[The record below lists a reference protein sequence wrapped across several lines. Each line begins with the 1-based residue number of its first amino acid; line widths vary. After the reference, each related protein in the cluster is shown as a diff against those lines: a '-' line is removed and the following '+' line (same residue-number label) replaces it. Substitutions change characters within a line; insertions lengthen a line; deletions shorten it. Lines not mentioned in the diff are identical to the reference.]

1 MASAPRS
8 NMLLIGLVIAII
20 VVGVLGYYLG
30 SMTAPVYTT
39 TYTQAAQTVVMTT
52 TKTETVTP
60 VYEPPAK
67 IRAGFI
73 YVGPI
78 GDYGWSFMHDL
89 GRKVVAELYKDWLE
103 TTYYDNIPES
113 AVADKLRDLIGR
125 GYNVLFTTS
134 FGFMEGTRSVALQ
147 YPNLIFWHC
156 SGYLREK
163 NMGTYFADFYQVYY
177 LNGLAAGA
185 LTKTGKVG
193 YVAAF
198 LIPEVVRHLS
208 AFAIGA
214 REVAQQRG
222 LNLTLYVI
230 EIGAWYDP
238 AKAKAA
244 AETLVE
250 QYGVDVIAYTED
262 STAIIE
268 YAQEQF
274 KLGKEIYVFS
284 HYSPM
289 YVYGPDV
296 VVSGQLVRWEI
307 IYADILGKI
316 KAGIYTPTNLKN
328 VDYWYLL
335 NTGAVDMAAHIF
347 PNGSVMHINPKFEGL
362 LKGVTVTDKLSGKTM
377 SVYDLIWLRYEQ
389 MRSAPMLMSF
399 QQIATS
405 HVYENIT
412 SITITI
418 GGTPTTY
425 PITPVFDPFMGPLSG
440 YKIDKPTEKVT
451 VAPGTRLGHDG
462 LWSMDWVPDFVK
474 IVGRAAG

>member
-1 MASAPRS
+1 
-8 NMLLIGLVIAII
+8 MLLVGLVIAII
-20 VVGVLGYYLG
+20 VVGIIGYYLG
-30 SMTAPVYTT
+30 SMAAPVRTIPLMQTT
-39 TYTQAAQTVVMTT
+39 TVTQAAQTITYT
-52 TKTETVTP
+52 ITKTETAAPIYTP
-60 VYEPPAK
+60 PERIK
-67 IRAGFI
+67 AGFI

-78 GDYGWSFMHDL
+78 GDYGWTFMHDL
-89 GRKVVAELYKDWLE
+89 GRKVVAELYKDWLD
-103 TTYYDNIPES
+103 TTYYESVPEG
-113 AVADKLRDLIGR
+113 AEVDKLRDLINK
-125 GYNVLFTTS
+125 GYNVFFTTS

-156 SGYLREK
+156 SGYLREN

-222 LNLTLYVI
+222 LDLTLYVI

-238 AKAKAA
+238 TKARAA
-244 AETLVE
+244 AETLVN
-250 QYGVDVIAYTED
+250 QYGVDVIAFTED

-274 KLGKEIYVFS
+274 RLGKEIYVFS

-335 NTGAVDMAAHIF
+335 NTGAVEMAAHIF
-347 PNGSVMHINPKFEGL
+347 PNGSVMYINPKFEGL
-362 LKGVTVTDKLSGKTM
+362 LKGVTVTDKMSGKAM

-389 MRSAPMLMSF
+389 MRNAPMLMSF

-412 SITITI
+412 SITVTI

-425 PITPVFDPFMGPLSG
+425 PIAPVFDPFMGPLSG
-440 YKIDKPTEKVT
+440 YKIDNPAQKVT
-451 VAPGTRLGHDG
+451 VASGARLGHAD

-474 IVGRAAG
+474 IIGRAK

>member
-1 MASAPRS
+1 MSSAPRS
-8 NMLLIGLVIAII
+8 SMLLVGLAIAII
-20 VVGVLGYYLG
+20 VVGVLGYYIG
-30 SMTAPVYTT
+30 SMTAPTQTT
-39 TYTQAAQTVVMTT
+39 TVTQAAQTLTVTT
-52 TKTETVTP
+52 TRTETVTP
-60 VYEPPAK
+60 VYTPPEK

-78 GDYGWSFMHDL
+78 GDFGWTFMHDL

-103 TTYYDNIPES
+103 TTYYESVPEG
-113 AVADKLRDLIGR
+113 AVADRLRDLIR
-125 GYNVLFTTS
+125 AGYNVFFTTS
-134 FGFMEGTRSVALQ
+134 FGFMEGTHAVAQQ

-156 SGYLREK
+156 SGYLRDK
-163 NMGTYFADFYQVYY
+163 NMGTYFADFYQIYY

-238 AKAKAA
+238 AKARSA
-244 AETLVE
+244 AETLVN
-250 QYGVDVIAYTED
+250 QYGVDVIAFTED
-262 STAIIE
+262 STAIVE

-274 KLGKEIYVFS
+274 NLGKKIYVFS

-289 YVYGPDV
+289 YVYGEDV

-316 KAGIYTPTNLKN
+316 KAGIYTPTNLQN

-335 NTGAVDMAAHIF
+335 NTGAVEMAAHVF
-347 PNGSVMHINPKFEGL
+347 PNGSVMYINPKFVEP
-362 LKGVTVTDKLSGKTM
+362 LKGVTVTDKISGKTM

-389 MRSAPMLMSF
+389 MRNAPMLMSF

-405 HVYENIT
+405 HIYENVT

-425 PITPVFDPFMGPLSG
+425 PIAPVFDPFMGPLSG
-440 YKIDKPTEKVT
+440 YKIDNPSQKVT
-451 VAPGTRLGHDG
+451 VAPGARLGHAD
-462 LWSMDWVPDFVK
+462 LWSMDWVPDFVRIIGK
-474 IVGRAAG
+474 I